1 MPSKEP
7 TDMSLK
13 GFHIVFVS
21 LCLALFSFMVL
32 WGFSLAPEPG
42 VFATSVA
49 IAGMAGALLTPVYA
63 VYFLRKI
70 RRIGL

>member
-1 MPSKEP
+1 
-7 TDMSLK
+7 MSLK

-21 LCLALFSFMVL
+21 LCLALFTFMVL
-32 WGFSLAPEPG
+32 WGFLLAPERG

-49 IAGMAGALLTPVYA
+49 VAGIAGVLLTPVYGI
-63 VYFLRKI
+63 YFLRKA